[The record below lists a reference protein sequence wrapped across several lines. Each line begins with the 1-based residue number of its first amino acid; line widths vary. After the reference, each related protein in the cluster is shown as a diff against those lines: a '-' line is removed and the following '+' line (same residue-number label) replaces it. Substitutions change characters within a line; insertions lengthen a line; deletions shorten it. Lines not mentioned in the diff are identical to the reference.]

1 MQFMLDQPMKKNQT
15 ETDFVNLILQLG
27 KEKEFLRDEIYC
39 QVIKQTTKN
48 PVKQNCTRGWRLFN
62 LVTGFF
68 PCSNT
73 LLPYCTRHLEAI
85 IQDANHP
92 FQELASVCMKNL
104 SRSLSFG
111 GRRHIP
117 SHSEM
122 EAILAGRNSRRLPIM
137 LPGGNEFSCKI
148 RSFSVAFEVVQD
160 FCTEMGII
168 NPAEVKEF
176 SIYATRKGG
185 DGTRP
190 IHSDEYLF
198 DFLLDDGSISL
209 SFHRIIWKQPLQF
222 NNDLYLEFHYQL
234 LLANYLGGRMLL
246 PMNGSTIYQQLAE
259 LTALQHLAL
268 GLTDLPSNSEVKQ
281 YLPRMDRL
289 NSSDERLL
297 ATIRAQFSTLGPL
310 GHLDAKARFIK
321 SVSLLPFFG
330 FDVFTAQKVSHRSC
344 PSPSLVA
351 VSHNVIKIIDPKSQN
366 ACLTMSL
373 EDMQC
378 LRSIRP
384 KKDKLPS
391 VEISFSGQTQ
401 PRTVS
406 FSLKQAKELCHT
418 IAVIMEEMV
427 KPPCSSASSRA
438 GTPH

>member
-1 MQFMLDQPMKKNQT
+1 MKKNQT
-15 ETDFVNLILQLG
+15 ESDCINFILQLG

-48 PVKQNCTRGWRLFN
+48 PVKENCTRGWRLFS

-85 IQDANHP
+85 FQDANHP

-104 SRSLSFG
+104 KRSLSFG
-111 GRRHIP
+111 GRRYIP

-122 EAILAGRNSRRLPIM
+122 EAILVNI
-137 LPGGNEFSCKI
+137 FSH
-148 RSFSVAFEVVQD
+148 SYAQMNTHSHQSVLSYC
-160 FCTEMGII
+160 FCFFLTL
-168 NPAEVKEF
+168 
-176 SIYATRKGG
+176 SLG
-185 DGTRP
+185 DVTRP
-190 IHSDEYLF
+190 IHSDEYMF
-198 DFLLDDGSISL
+198 DFLPDDGSISL

-234 LLANYLGGRMLL
+234 LVANYLKGKLLL
-246 PMNGSTIYQQLAE
+246 PMNSSTIYQQVAE

-268 GLTDLPSNSEVKQ
+268 GLTAPSAILMPKLALSVSEQ
-281 YLPRMDRL
+281 TCL
-289 NSSDERLL
+289 NVSRQLL
-297 ATIRAQFSTLGPL
+297 NHFSNCFHILIHINKLFNFPE
-310 GHLDAKARFIK
+310 

-330 FDVFTAQKVSHRSC
+330 FDVFTAQKVSNRSC

-351 VSHNVIKIIDPKSQN
+351 VNYEVIKILDPKSQN

-373 EDMQC
+373 EDVQS
-378 LRSIRP
+378 LRSVRP

-401 PRTVS
+401 PTTVS
-406 FSLKQAKELCHT
+406 FSLKQ
-418 IAVIMEEMV
+418 
-427 KPPCSSASSRA
+427 SRA
-438 GTPH
+438 Y